1 MEEATEEV
9 LRVFEKLSIVMS
21 PQHAEMFLQV
31 FQRNLGRYEEK
42 FGEIKLP
49 PGILQVGDAQQP
61 TGLIFL
67 GSSFSYDPCSGLT
80 GILA

>member
-1 MEEATEEV
+1 VEEATEEV

-21 PQHAEMFLQV
+21 PQHAKMFLQV

-42 FGEIKLP
+42 LGEIKLA

-67 GSSFSYDPCSGLT
+67 GSSF
-80 GILA
+80 